1 MSTKTKSKQLH
12 VVPSDRRWKVV
23 RPRASRATGVYGE
36 KTEAVKRAQGLAQKE
51 GSSVVT
57 HRKDGRITG
66 IKSYGKKRE
75 PQLHDLRKRGV
86 TINKNELIIEI
97 KTGIALRYYVED
109 NREFIG
115 DKKSLVY
122 DIFNWIE
129 KEDPEF
135 VEKLRE
141 RYGYDIKSDGL

>member
-1 MSTKTKSKQLH
+1 M
-12 VVPSDRRWKVV
+12 
-23 RPRASRATGVYGE
+23 
-36 KTEAVKRAQGLAQKE
+36 
-51 GSSVVT
+51 
-57 HRKDGRITG
+57 
-66 IKSYGKKRE
+66 
-75 PQLHDLRKRGV
+75 
-86 TINKNELIIEI
+86 
-97 KTGIALRYYVED
+97 ED